1 MNPGLDT
8 AIAAT
13 EAYLRAVMDCGTI
26 RAGVAWRLLDHLK
39 AIRKAAEALT
49 ANEKQEATK

>member
-1 MNPGLDT
+1 MNPGIESAIT
-8 AIAAT
+8 AM

-39 AIRKAAEALT
+39 AIRKAAALT
-49 ANEKQEATK
+49 ANEKQEAGK